1 MDLEI
6 AIRGGDNESVRGK
19 SSVLCELWARVGQEC
34 PNGACVFRGL
44 CTMTALAK
52 SASSRLNSL
61 SVSSRKGRDVVRT
74 KGGQLLWQR
83 DTKS

>member
-1 MDLEI
+1 M
-6 AIRGGDNESVRGK
+6 
-19 SSVLCELWARVGQEC
+19 
-34 PNGACVFRGL
+34 FRGL

-61 SVSSRKGRDVVRT
+61 SLSSRKGRDVVRT

-83 DTKS
+83 ATKFWTSVMLDEKRHYRKEDQ